1 MDGIEMDRGPST
13 DVAIWKREQERKAKM
28 SKDLKELVLEK
39 RKEGKLV
46 YTNIEG
52 LVSVDVAEF
61 IKQPVDGILYDL
73 NRLEE
78 VVLTFIDDPKWIND
92 FAVALTIRELKK
104 EITNLQKGICGTN
117 AELSKAWDK
126 IEKLQDDANILQC
139 LREAGIDNV
148 EAYSQGMMLYYER
161 YPEKDEE
168 L

>member
-1 MDGIEMDRGPST
+1 
-13 DVAIWKREQERKAKM
+13 M
-28 SKDLKELVLEK
+28 SELKKLVLEK

-46 YTNIEG
+46 YATFEG
-52 LVSVDVAEF
+52 KLISVDIDEF

-78 VVLTFIDDPKWIND
+78 VVLTFINEPKWVND
-92 FAVALTIRELKK
+92 FAVALTIRRLKDRIGEL
-104 EITNLQKGICGTN
+104 EDR
-117 AELSKAWDK
+117 S
-126 IEKLQDDANILQC
+126 NILQC
-139 LREAGIDNV
+139 LEEAGIDNV